1 MQTHVCPGE
10 SKLQLAGRLRFNPS
24 TRQATPAQRRAVL
37 RRDGYRCSCPGCPNR
52 LWLDVHHVVFY
63 CRGGPTVPENLIV
76 VCSRCHKNIH
86 NGILRVSG
94 VAPHGLV
101 WRARPPRSRTRARL
115 RGRCARVAA
124 AMGRR

>member
-1 MQTHVCPGE
+1 
-10 SKLQLAGRLRFNPS
+10 RFNPS

-86 NGILRVSG
+86 KGILRVSG
-94 VAPHGLV
+94 VAPHALV
-101 WRARPPRSRTRARL
+101 WRDRRGRELERL
-115 RGRCARVAA
+115 RDSGVLKWLVDWAQA
-124 AMGRR
+124 G